1 MTYSVKEI
9 FYTLQGEGA
18 NTGRPAVF
26 LRFAGCNLWSGREP
40 DRSDAVCR
48 FCDTEFVG
56 TDGVGGGKFETA
68 EALAA
73 AVAAAWPARGIASPA
88 PSVEGPAQ
96 DAAWPAR
103 DAALSARGAAQPFVV
118 CTGGEPLL
126 QLDSALVAA
135 LRGSGFMVAV
145 ETNGTLAPPAG
156 ELWLTVSPKAGAPL
170 TLTHGDELKLVYPQT
185 GAEPERYT
193 QLEFRHFFLQP
204 MDGPQ
209 KARNTR
215 LAIEYCLAHPRWRLS
230 LQTHKLIGIR

>member
-73 AVAAAWPARGIASPA
+73 AVAGAWSAQGIVWPA
-88 PSVEGPAQ
+88 PSAV
-96 DAAWPAR
+96 
-103 DAALSARGAAQPFVV
+103 QPFVV

-126 QLDSALVAA
+126 QLDSAVVAA
-135 LRGSGFMVAV
+135 LRARGFMVAV

-170 TLTHGDELKLVYPQT
+170 KLTRGDELKLVYPQT
-185 GAEPERYT
+185 GAEPERYA

-204 MDGPQ
+204 MDGPE

-215 LAIEYCLAHPRWRLS
+215 LATGYCLAHPSWRLS
-230 LQTHKLIGIR
+230 LQTHKLIGIP